1 MMDLHKEEPVV
12 GGMIQHIAHA
22 MFKETNRDLLQ
33 YNLTGVQA
41 NVLVYLF
48 FHEKESNSYR
58 NCKKT

>member
-41 NVLVYLF
+41 KCSCVFIL
-48 FHEKESNSYR
+48 S
-58 NCKKT
+58 